1 MHTSVCFS
9 IGISSPSAL
18 SFPRFVALSESTRKC
33 YLDDRDGAERVGLVG
48 SCAPASGRWSLQT
61 HISLRDAE
69 FSSTNMG
76 NTSSSCALG
85 SASKSF
91 HTNCSSSSSVA
102 PPSPSPM
109 PTGHR
114 HDRASSSHHS
124 RAKAPKWYSHLMGR
138 FCKFDS
144 IVVSKLVHQYQRT
157 KLKRQYCS
165 QAARDVSLSS

>member
-33 YLDDRDGAERVGLVG
+33 YLDDRDGAESVGLVG

-102 PPSPSPM
+102 PPSPM

-124 RAKAPKWYSHLMGR
+124 RAKAPKWYSHSMGR